1 MCAEVVW
8 DELFE
13 ESCKTY
19 IDFRATSM
27 LSCRCVQLGAA
38 PRNRPSRRRRSRGC
52 GCAGT
57 SSDTLTSPGCR
68 FWNWLTL
75 TSVSESASEGDESG
89 EDRFE
94 RPFPRAYHAPPTFT
108 SARRRFCSISSHFEA
123 SALFNSV
130 RRQNR
135 NVFGAIGHRSC
146 ERTRA
151 HAAAIARSAVS
162 FDDVKEC
169 QALLHGKPVNVV
181 RDEVPAT
188 EHRSVLSSR

>member
-19 IDFRATSM
+19 IDFRATST
-27 LSCRCVQLGAA
+27 LSCRCVQLGAD
-38 PRNRPSRRRRSRGC
+38 PRKSPSRRRRSRVS

-75 TSVSESASEGDESG
+75 TSVSESASEGDESD

-123 SALFNSV
+123 SALLMLPPIRPLQVTAFEG
-130 RRQNR
+130 R
-135 NVFGAIGHRSC
+135 
-146 ERTRA
+146 EL
-151 HAAAIARSAVS
+151 ARSY
-162 FDDVKEC
+162 
-169 QALLHGKPVNVV
+169 G
-181 RDEVPAT
+181 
-188 EHRSVLSSR
+188 